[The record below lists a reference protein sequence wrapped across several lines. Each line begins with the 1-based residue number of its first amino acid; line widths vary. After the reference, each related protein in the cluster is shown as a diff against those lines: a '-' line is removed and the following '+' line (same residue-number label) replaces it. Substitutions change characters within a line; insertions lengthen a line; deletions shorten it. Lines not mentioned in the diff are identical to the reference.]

1 MQVKRSRLPLRFAKT
16 EWARMVADARRW
28 GWAFCIA
35 AVTPEGEVV
44 LLDPALASKRKEVR
58 IDEVARIDNPPIW
71 LER

>member
-1 MQVKRSRLPLRFAKT
+1 
-16 EWARMVADARRW
+16 MVADAKRW

-44 LLDPALASKRKEVR
+44 LLDPALASKRNEVR
-58 IDEVARIDNPPIW
+58 VDDVARIDNLLIW